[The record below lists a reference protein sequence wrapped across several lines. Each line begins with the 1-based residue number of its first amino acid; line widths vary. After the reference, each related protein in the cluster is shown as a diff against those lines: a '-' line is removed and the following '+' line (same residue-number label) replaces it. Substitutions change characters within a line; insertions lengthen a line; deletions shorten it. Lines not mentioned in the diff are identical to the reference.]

1 VPRQAIPGSNEQY
14 ALVVFDSDGRERREQ
29 NGLLSEAL
37 LAGDAPTPTD
47 IFFEIHGW
55 KGDIPAAKDQY
66 DRWFGAL
73 AASGSRSLLEAKRP
87 DGFRPLWIGLHWP
100 SLPWGDE
107 EIGPAV
113 SFTTDA
119 VDRLVDAYAGRLGD
133 RPGLRDA
140 LATIIRHAQ
149 TDTSPPVLPP
159 AVRQA
164 YDKLDALLTE
174 LPADGPE
181 APPGDDNPPFDAEAS
196 YQLLRTEPAA
206 FGAFDLG
213 GLLGPLRQ
221 LSFWK
226 MKGRARS
233 VGEVGFHPFIAR
245 MSARFPQARLHL
257 MGHSF
262 GCIAAS
268 AAVAGAPDAAL
279 NRVASLVLVQGAL
292 SLWAYCPK
300 MPFGSGK
307 AGYFNRLFARHA
319 VTGPIVTTRSIFDRA
334 VGSFYPL
341 GAQAAGQVEFGVELP
356 RYGAVGAFGA
366 QGLAGAVN
374 QQILAAGVPYAFA
387 PGGVF
392 NIEASN
398 AIKNGGGLSGAHSDI
413 DGPEIAHLVWSA
425 AAV

>member
-1 VPRQAIPGSNEQY
+1 VPKQPIPGSKEQY
-14 ALVVFDSDGRERREQ
+14 ALVVFDSDGRERLEQ
-29 NGLLSEAL
+29 NGLLSDAL
-37 LAGDAPTPTD
+37 LASDAPTPTD

-55 KGDIPAAKDQY
+55 KGDMPAAKDQY

-107 EIGPAV
+107 EIGAA
-113 SFTTDA
+113 SFTTDT
-119 VDRLVDAYAGRLGD
+119 VDRLVDAYVGRLGE

-159 AVRQA
+159 EVRQA
-164 YDKLDALLTE
+164 YDRLDALLTE

-196 YQLLRTEPAA
+196 YQLLRAEPAA
-206 FGAFDLG
+206 FGALDLG

-226 MKGRARS
+226 MKERGRS
-233 VGEVGFHPFIAR
+233 VGEAGFHPFIAR
-245 MSARFPQARLHL
+245 MSARFPGARLHL
-257 MGHSF
+257 IGHSF

-268 AAVAGAPDAAL
+268 AAVAGPPNATV
-279 NRVASLVLVQGAL
+279 NRVASLVLLQGAL

-307 AGYFNRLFARHA
+307 AGYFNRLFAQHA
-319 VTGPIVTTRSIFDRA
+319 VTGPVVTTRSRFDRA

-341 GAQAAGQVEFGVELP
+341 GAHAAGQVEFGVDLP

-366 QGLAGAVN
+366 QGLADAVN
-374 QQILAAGVPYAFA
+374 QPILAAGMPYAFA
-387 PGGVF
+387 PGSVF
-392 NIEASN
+392 NVEASD
-398 AIKNGGGLSGAHSDI
+398 AIKDGGGLSGAHSDI

-425 AAV
+425 VAV